1 MTNLIL
7 KLFIYN
13 KEMTDAQRH
22 TKTGVV
28 AGIVAIVVNLVLSA
42 SKAAVGFL
50 FGSISTIADAV
61 NNLTDAASG
70 VITLIGFKLAAK
82 KPDADHPYGHGRVEY
97 ISGLLMAFI
106 VLMLGLTLA
115 KDSVV
120 QIFKPA
126 TTEFSFISVGVL
138 ACAIFVKLW
147 LSLFF
152 KKVYKLTGSKTFLAS
167 AADSRND
174 VITTAVVLLST
185 TVHALFDFHVD
196 GIAGLAVSVFIIL
209 SGIGLI
215 KETLDPLLGQPPTKE
230 FVDSVYKKAMSYDG
244 IVGIHDLVVH
254 NYGPGRVF
262 LSLHAEVPV
271 ESDILTSHD
280 LIDNIE
286 RDFKD
291 EMGLEAVIHIDP
303 IVTNDPFVNEL
314 KSYTL
319 NVITSINSNL
329 TMHDFRAVTGPTHT
343 NIIFDVVLPCTLGY
357 ECAQL
362 KAIIDG
368 EIKKKYPEC
377 NCVITFDNSYI

>member
-13 KEMTDAQRH
+13 KDMTDAQRH

-42 SKAAVGFL
+42 SKAAVGLL

-97 ISGLLMAFI
+97 ISGLLMAFV

-120 QIFKPA
+120 QIFKPT

-147 LSLFF
+147 LSFFF

-174 VITTAVVLLST
+174 VITTAVVLLSA

-314 KSYTL
+314 KCYTL
-319 NVITSINSNL
+319 SVITAINPSL
-329 TMHDFRAVTGPTHT
+329 SMHDFRAVTGPTHT
-343 NIIFDVVLPCTLGY
+343 NIIFDVVLPCELGL
-357 ECAQL
+357 ECSQL
-362 KAIIDG
+362 KSDIDT
-368 EIKKKYPEC
+368 EIKKKYPQC
-377 NCVITFDNSYI
+377 NSVITFDNSYI

>member
-1 MTNLIL
+1 MTKLIL

-13 KEMTDAQRH
+13 KEMSNAQRH

-28 AGIVAIVVNLVLSA
+28 AGIVAIITNVLLSA
-42 SKAAVGFL
+42 AKAAVGVV

-97 ISGLLMAFI
+97 ISGLIMSFV
-106 VLMLGLTLA
+106 VLMLGFTLA

-120 QIFKPA
+120 QIFKPT

-138 ACAIFVKLW
+138 LGAILVKLW
-147 LSLFF
+147 LSSFF
-152 KKVYKLTGSKTFLAS
+152 KHIYKLTGSKTFLAS
-167 AADSRND
+167 SADSRND
-174 VITTAVVLLST
+174 VITTAVVLAST
-185 TVHALFDFHVD
+185 TVHALFDIHVD
-196 GIAGLAVSVFIIL
+196 GIAGLAVSVFIII
-209 SGIGLI
+209 SGVGLI
-215 KETLDPLLGQPPTKE
+215 KETLDPLLGQPPTPE
-230 FVDSVYKKAMSYDG
+230 FVDSVYKKAMSYEG
-244 IVGIHDLVVH
+244 VVGIHDLVVH

-271 ESDILTSHD
+271 ESDILESHD

-286 RDFKD
+286 RDFKN

-319 NVITSINSNL
+319 DVITSINSSL
-329 TMHDFRAVTGPTHT
+329 TIHDFRAVTGPTHT

-357 ECAQL
+357 ECSQL
-362 KAIIDG
+362 KSLIDL
-368 EIKKKYPEC
+368 EIKKKYPQC